1 MSLHRVKVWWI
12 KICMQHVNGRT
23 GVNQYVTRFSHR
35 GIKNSNFY
43 TTAVKKYDK
52 FIWLKNKILCNIKYP
67 VKSMYNKQ
75 FLFFYLLNLLIYSA
89 CVEGKNEITKI
100 TTGKINN
107 NTTQQ
112 ILILYI
118 FLLYIEVKRI
128 LNQPARFSTNI

>member
-1 MSLHRVKVWWI
+1 
-12 KICMQHVNGRT
+12 
-23 GVNQYVTRFSHR
+23 
-35 GIKNSNFY
+35 
-43 TTAVKKYDK
+43 
-52 FIWLKNKILCNIKYP
+52 
-67 VKSMYNKQ
+67 MYNKQ